1 MNLKQEEPAEEKPM
15 ITTKEEKSG
24 DKATFTFGET
34 ATVVFDLVA
43 TQGGLVEHRIIDVQA
58 GTTLPVEWKAA
69 YGDAAKALVAYMK
82 KGVHHEEQVTVQR
95 PKPDKRLL
103 MKWNTFRSQLTP
115 RTRRNVDALRDPPRR
130 PTGRSQRDGATLRR
144 FARCADAAKKRREE
158 TSENESPW
166 KFH

>member
-1 MNLKQEEPAEEKPM
+1 MNLKQEEPGEEKPM

-69 YGDAAKALVAYMK
+69 YGDAAKASVAYMK
-82 KGVHHEEQVTVQR
+82 MECTTKS
-95 PKPDKRLL
+95 K
-103 MKWNTFRSQLTP
+103 
-115 RTRRNVDALRDPPRR
+115 
-130 PTGRSQRDGATLRR
+130 
-144 FARCADAAKKRREE
+144 
-158 TSENESPW
+158 
-166 KFH
+166 